1 MLRLNATCLV
11 ASGLAAVDVQDL
23 PSDVGRGLQ
32 EQDAVDDVADLADAA
47 ERGKLATEPLVSAAS
62 TEGACEFATSA
73 RVAEMLTT
81 WPPYRRTISAM
92 TRWVSQK
99 NPPRLTPVSRA

>member
-1 MLRLNATCLV
+1 MIPGETALTRMPREAYSTANDRV
-11 ASGLAAVDVQDL
+11 AAAS
-23 PSDVGRGLQ
+23 P
-32 EQDAVDDVADLADAA
+32 
-47 ERGKLATEPLVSAAS
+47 PLVSAAS

-81 WPPYRRTISAM
+81 WPPYRLTISAM

-99 NPPRLTPVSRA
+99 NPVRFTPVTRA

>member
-1 MLRLNATCLV
+1 MIPGETALTRIPREAYSTASDRV
-11 ASGLAAVDVQDL
+11 AAAS
-23 PSDVGRGLQ
+23 P
-32 EQDAVDDVADLADAA
+32 
-47 ERGKLATEPLVSAAS
+47 PLVSAAR

-81 WPPYRRTISAM
+81 WPPYRVAVSAM